1 MGRRIGS
8 RRKARQLAEKARR
21 AAFEEDWARRDAE
34 RAEARKVQ
42 EAADAEARKVQEA
55 ADAEARKLR
64 SAALR
69 AQLEALSPLW
79 SEARALAETNGV
91 RVYTPDPDPDSA
103 LAQPLFFTGLDTV
116 SPMVSVHIADLIRL
130 MNGRDST

>member
-55 ADAEARKLR
+55 A
-64 SAALR
+64 LR
-69 AQLEALSPLW
+69 AQLVALSPLW

-116 SPMVSVHIADLIRL
+116 SPMVSVHVADLIRL
-130 MNGRDST
+130 MNGREST